1 MTVSFSF
8 DAGASERSALRLKRV
23 WPVARSIA
31 IALDCVVEMPGT
43 ANACASLVA
52 SGGAAVAA
60 GANARH
66 VTSASTP
73 LSTDRIVTY
82 EAAAWAS
89 PGRKM
94 GRAAL
99 AAPPPEPKNRKL

>member
-8 DAGASERSALRLKRV
+8 EAGASERSALRLKRV

-43 ANACASLVA
+43 ASACASLVA

-66 VTSASTP
+66 DDECEHAP
-73 LSTDRIVTY
+73 EHGRIVTY